1 MADIVT
7 PEVRSRMM
15 AGIRGKDTKP
25 EIMLRKGL
33 HAAGFR
39 YRLHERTLPGRPD
52 MVFPRHRAVLFAHG
66 CFWHGH
72 DCHLFRWPSTRREFW
87 AAKITRNREVDARS
101 EAALAEAGWRPGVVW
116 ECALKGRTRRPLAEV
131 IEACGSWLRRELPA
145 LEIRGLA

>member
-1 MADIVT
+1 MADIVL

-39 YRLHERTLPGRPD
+39 YRLHAKDLPGKPD
-52 MVFPRHRAVLFAHG
+52 MVFPRYRAVLFAHG

-72 DCHLFRWPSTRREFW
+72 ECHLFRMPGTRQEFW
-87 AAKITRNREVDARS
+87 DTKIARNRTVDARS
-101 EAALAEAGWRPGVVW
+101 ERALAEAGWRLGIVW
-116 ECALKGRTRRPLAEV
+116 ECALKGRTRLPFPAV
-131 IEACGSWLRRELPA
+131 VEACIRWLRSDELR
-145 LEIRGLA
+145 LEIRGTA